1 MDLYQE
7 QLIDLAKNPL
17 NRREIS
23 GATHTQSGV
32 NVMCGDHVR
41 MYLKIEG
48 VGNAAIIRDSS
59 WQGEGCA
66 ISVAA
71 ASLLTDQLNGMSVRQ
86 AVALQNETMFEWL
99 GVPALGP
106 ARVKCAVLCLETM
119 QQALEFP

>member
-17 NRREIS
+17 NRREMVD
-23 GATHTQSGV
+23 ATHTYSGV
-32 NVMCGDHVR
+32 NVTCGDHVR
-41 MYLKIEG
+41 IYMKIEG
-48 VGNAAIIRDSS
+48 VSDTATIQSVS

-71 ASLLTDQLNGMSVRQ
+71 ASLLTDQLKGMSVAQ
-86 AVALQNETMFEWL
+86 AKALQNEAMFEWL
-99 GVPALGP
+99 GVPSLGP

-119 QQALEFP
+119 QQALPPL